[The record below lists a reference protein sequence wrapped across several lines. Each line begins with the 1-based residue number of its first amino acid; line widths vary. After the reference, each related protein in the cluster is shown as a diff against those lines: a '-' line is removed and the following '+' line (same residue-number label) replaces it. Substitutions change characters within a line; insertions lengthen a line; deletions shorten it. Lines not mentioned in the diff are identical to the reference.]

1 MPRKSNP
8 PKRHSPLYKEDLA
21 HIHVEGY
28 GFHWS
33 GAADPILEWLR
44 QFRIV
49 SGTIVDLG
57 CGGGQW
63 LSRLSTEGYETIGID
78 VSESMIRLAKRNA
91 PTSRFICGSFAD
103 VTIPACRAVTALGEP
118 LNYLA
123 SGTAIRQTMHNV
135 FTALQP
141 GGVFIF
147 DLRGASSEPIAIRDH
162 FKVAVDWFCH
172 ARVKEEGPKNQ
183 LTRHITTFRKIKGE
197 TYHRDEE
204 VHQLKIVPH
213 SEVLGWLRKIGFRV
227 RTQRNYG
234 SYKLG
239 PRQLVFICR
248 KPKT

>member
-1 MPRKSNP
+1 MQRKIFPHKLN
-8 PKRHSPLYKEDLA
+8 SPLYKEDLA
-21 HIHVEGY
+21 YIHVDGY

-33 GAADPILEWLR
+33 SAADSILE
-44 QFRIV
+44 QFNRFGIS
-49 SGTIVDLG
+49 SGRVIDLG

-78 VSESMIRLAKRNA
+78 VSESMIRLSKRNA

-103 VTIPACRAVTALGEP
+103 VTIPACRAVTAMGEP
-118 LNYLA
+118 LNYLK
-123 SGTAIRQTMHNV
+123 SGTAIRRIMRNV
-135 FTALQP
+135 YTALDC

-147 DLRGASSEPIAIRDH
+147 DLRGALSEPIAARDH
-162 FKVAVDWFCH
+162 FKATADWFCH
-172 ARVKEEGPKNQ
+172 ARVEEDGRKNQ

-197 TYHRDEE
+197 TYRRDEE
-204 VHQLKIVPH
+204 VHQLKIFPH

>member
-1 MPRKSNP
+1 MQQKSNLS
-8 PKRHSPLYKEDLA
+8 KLHLPLYKEDLA

-33 GAADPILEWLR
+33 GAADSILE
-44 QFRIV
+44 QFNRFGIS
-49 SGTIVDLG
+49 SGTVVDLG

-63 LSRLSTEGYETIGID
+63 LSRLTSKGYETLGID

-103 VTIPACRAVTALGEP
+103 VTIPACNAVTAMGEP

-123 SGTAIRQTMHNV
+123 SSTAIRRTMRNV
-135 FTALQP
+135 FTALDS

-147 DLRGASSEPIAIRDH
+147 DLRGASTEPIAARDH
-162 FKVAVDWFCH
+162 FKITEDWFCH
-172 ARVKEEGPKNQ
+172 ARVEEDGRKNQ

-197 TYHRDEE
+197 TYRRDEE
-204 VHQLKIVPH
+204 VHQLKIFPH

-227 RTQRNYG
+227 RTQRSYG